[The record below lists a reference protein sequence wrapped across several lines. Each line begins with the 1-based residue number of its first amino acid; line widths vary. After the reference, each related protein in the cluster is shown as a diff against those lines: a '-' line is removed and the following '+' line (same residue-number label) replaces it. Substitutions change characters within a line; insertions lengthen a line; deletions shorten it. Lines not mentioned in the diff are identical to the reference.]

1 MKFVLDSLT
10 HCTPRIGTLKEFE
23 RLPNAI
29 FETPLLLIYTKRG
42 SVPHLTKDVFK
53 TVTKQ
58 EHLLSVSL
66 TSTLKMNECIK
77 KLDVSFAEF
86 VSMKEYINFL
96 SIQDP
101 TEITPLEFEK
111 ANSISVWSR
120 EGRNIFTADKY
131 MDLVESFKPDIYV
144 ALCDGNKHDSEK
156 RISKAMNRSNTL
168 TEQCLK
174 RHAAS
179 DKLKFKS
186 ILGAVEGGYDL
197 EIRKKSIE
205 YLKDKPLDGFVID
218 GLHENGPNVK
228 DIQWKQIKNV
238 IEHTIKLLP
247 EHKLRVSFGSWN
259 PLVTLE
265 LINLG
270 IDIFDSSYPYIITE
284 RSEALTFLCD
294 HDNCKNTNH
303 VLKVSEKSYADD
315 FSPICKHCECLTCKN
330 HTRAYLHHLHNTKE
344 LLGMVLLMIHNMHHY
359 IKFFNA
365 IRQNIKDDKL
375 NQFKETINL
384 KFPKEDS

>member
-1 MKFVLDSLT
+1 MKFILDSLT
-10 HCTPRIGTLKEFE
+10 HCAPRIGTLKDFE
-23 RLPNAI
+23 RLPSAV

-58 EHLLSVSL
+58 QHLLSISL
-66 TSTLKMNECIK
+66 PSTLKMEECIK
-77 KLDVSFAEF
+77 KLNVSFAEF

-101 TEITPLEFEK
+101 TETTPLGFQQ
-111 ANSISVWSR
+111 ADSISVWSR
-120 EGRNIFTADKY
+120 EGRSIFTADKY
-131 MDLVESFKPDIYV
+131 MDLVESFEPDLYV
-144 ALCDGNKHDSEK
+144 ALCDGNKHDSKK
-156 RISKAMNRSNTL
+156 RISKAMCRSKTL
-168 TEQCLK
+168 TDQCLR

-179 DKLKFKS
+179 NKLKSKS

-197 EIRKKSIE
+197 QIRKESVE
-205 YLKDKPLDGFVID
+205 YLIDKPLAGFVID
-218 GLHENGPNVK
+218 GLHQNGPDVK
-228 DIQWKQIKNV
+228 DIQLKQIKNV
-238 IEHTIKLLP
+238 IEHTINLLP
-247 EHKLRVSFGSWN
+247 ADKLRVSLGCWN

-294 HDNCKNTNH
+294 HDSCKNISH
-303 VLKVSEKSYADD
+303 VLNFSEKSYKDD
-315 FSPICKHCECLTCKN
+315 FSPICEHCECLTCKN
-330 HTRAYLHHLHNTKE
+330 HTRAYLHHLQMTKE

-359 IKFFNA
+359 IEFFKL
-365 IRQNIKDDKL
+365 IRQSIKEDKF
-375 NQFKETINL
+375 NQFREKINL
-384 KFPKEDS
+384 KFTKEDS

>member
-1 MKFVLDSLT
+1 MKFILDSLT
-10 HCTPRIGTLKEFE
+10 YCAPRIGTLKEFE

-58 EHLLSVSL
+58 QHLLSISL
-66 TSTLKMNECIK
+66 PSTLKMEESIK
-77 KLDVSFAEF
+77 KLNISFAEF

-101 TEITPLEFEK
+101 TETTPLEFQQ

-120 EGRNIFTADKY
+120 EGKSLFTADKY
-131 MDLVESFKPDIYV
+131 MDLVESFEPDLYV

-156 RISKAMNRSNTL
+156 RILKAMGRSKIL
-168 TEQCLK
+168 TEQCLR

-179 DKLKFKS
+179 NKLKSKS

-197 EIRKKSIE
+197 QIRKESIE
-205 YLKDKPLDGFVID
+205 YLKDKPIAGFVID
-218 GLHENGPNVK
+218 GLHQNGPGVK
-228 DIQWKQIKNV
+228 DIQWKQIRNV
-238 IEHTIKLLP
+238 IEHTINLLP
-247 EHKLRVSFGSWN
+247 ADKLRVSLGCWN

-284 RSEALTFLCD
+284 CSEALTFLCD
-294 HDNCKNTNH
+294 HDSCKNTSH
-303 VLKVSEKSYADD
+303 VLKISEKSYKDD
-315 FSPICKHCECLTCKN
+315 FSPICEHCECLTCKN
-330 HTRAYLHHLHNTKE
+330 HTRAYLHHLHITKE

-359 IKFFNA
+359 IEFFKA
-365 IRQNIKDDKL
+365 IRQSIKDDKL
-375 NQFKETINL
+375 NQFREKINF
-384 KFPKEDS
+384 KFSKEDS